1 MLPRRRGEA
10 GAGKPADRVPQPPG
24 APQMRP
30 MPIPS
35 RRRVLAIACKILPL
49 ALPTGPTRAAGDA
62 SAWEAL
68 RGGGAVALFR
78 HATAPGS
85 GDPPGMR
92 LDDCATQRNLDE
104 AGRAQARRI
113 GEAFRAEG
121 VVVGA
126 VLSSRWCRARET
138 ADLAFPGLARA
149 EPAFDSFFDQ
159 RAEGPARTTRARRIV
174 LDWGGPGALVVATHQ
189 VNIAGLTGV
198 VPSSGEGVVLE
209 RGGGDLVVV
218 GRVKP

>member
-1 MLPRRRGEA
+1 
-10 GAGKPADRVPQPPG
+10 
-24 APQMRP
+24 
-30 MPIPS
+30 MPVSS
-35 RRRVLAIACKILPL
+35 RRRVLVIACKTLPL
-49 ALPTGPTRAAGDA
+49 ALPTGPSTAAGNA

-78 HATAPGS
+78 HTTAPGT

-121 VVVGA
+121 VAVGA
-126 VLSSRWCRARET
+126 VLTSRWCRARET

-149 EPAFDSFFDQ
+149 EPAFDSFFYE
-159 RAEGPARTTRARRIV
+159 RAEGPGRTARARRIL

-189 VNIAGLTGV
+189 VNITALTGAF
-198 VPSSGEGVVLE
+198 PSSGEGLVLK
-209 RGGGDLVVV
+209 RSGGDLVVV

>member
-1 MLPRRRGEA
+1 MRA
-10 GAGKPADRVPQPPG
+10 MAD
-24 APQMRP
+24 
-30 MPIPS
+30 PS
-35 RRRVLAIACKILPL
+35 RRRVLTTACKALPL
-49 ALPTGPTRAAGDA
+49 ALLAGTPAAA
-62 SAWEAL
+62 EAAAWEAL
-68 RGGGAVALFR
+68 RGGAITLFR
-78 HATAPGS
+78 HATAPGA

-92 LDDCATQRNLDE
+92 LGDCATQRNLDE

-126 VLSSRWCRARET
+126 VLSSRWCRAREM
-138 ADLAFPGLARA
+138 AALAFPGLARA
-149 EPAFDSFFDQ
+149 EPAFDSFFDE
-159 RAEGPARTTRARRIV
+159 RAEGPGRTARARRIL